1 MARREMDQKSE
12 NARAATV
19 PINAFQREAAMFAD
33 LYQELPR
40 VVIYYQHHPSAMPIL
55 PLQEYKIRQLEK
67 WHNAL
72 HVKNRVRFN
81 SFLNRVVRLYG

>member
-1 MARREMDQKSE
+1 MALREMDQKSE

-19 PINAFQREAAMFAD
+19 PINVFQREAAMFAD

-40 VVIYYQHHPSAMPIL
+40 VVIYYPHPPFAMPIL
-55 PLQEYKIRQLEK
+55 QLQEYKIRRVER

-72 HVKNRVRFN
+72 HVKNRVR
-81 SFLNRVVRLYG
+81 